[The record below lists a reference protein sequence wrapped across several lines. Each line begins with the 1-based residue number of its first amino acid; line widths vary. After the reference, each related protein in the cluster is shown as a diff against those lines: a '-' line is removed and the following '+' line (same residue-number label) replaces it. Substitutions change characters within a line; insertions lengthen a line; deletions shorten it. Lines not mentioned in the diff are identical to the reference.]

1 MRRRVSPELILIPV
15 IGAALL
21 AALLLGGL
29 AFFLSRHEEAFRR
42 EELRNLLRAE
52 CRLFAE
58 RCGQELDAIRAELEL
73 RAAHT
78 PPNAEGIRRAIA
90 TEPFFIEGF
99 VADRSGRLLYTGNSG
114 DWQRRYGELFT
125 ELVSARQGSPPTPAL
140 APAAVPEAQSSIRAK
155 LVEPV
160 PMRQTA
166 QRLNFGRNADTL
178 AEAAPMMEKAEAEVQ
193 PAAATAKAAGEPRMI
208 PRFTALT
215 QNRAS
220 GFIPWFADN
229 RFAPLVWAANAT
241 EPGKIVGFELESIVL
256 WSRLVPLFPQ
266 RLPDY
271 FRIELVDAS
280 DRVIHAAGGEIPPD
294 GKAEPVLIM
303 PFSELLLPNA
313 QIRASL
319 IPEKLP
325 LGSYRAVVWIGISA
339 PILVI
344 LFAGLLLYRLI
355 RRELRLSAQKTG
367 FVSQVSHELKT
378 PLTSIRMY
386 SELLHDHDKELAPEK
401 RTNYLRI
408 LLEESERLS
417 RLVGNVLDFGRLD
430 EGRKRY
436 APEEVELPA
445 LLADAAELNR
455 ERAAASG
462 IEIRLELPNDEEIP
476 HCRIDRDSLLQ
487 VLHNLFDNA
496 IKYAADGGRVDLSLA
511 RAASG
516 RWEIRLRDYGPG
528 IPPGSE
534 ERIFR
539 KFYRVDSALDAKV
552 SGFGLGLAIARGL
565 LRDQK
570 GDLKA
575 VAADPGLLFILTLP
589 GETEHGS
596 I

>member
-73 RAAHT
+73 RASHT

-99 VADRSGRLLYTGNSG
+99 VADRSGRLLYAGSSG

-125 ELVSARQGSPPTPAL
+125 ELVSARESIPPSP
-140 APAAVPEAQSSIRAK
+140 APATAPEVLTSTRSK

-166 QRLNFGRNADTL
+166 QRLNFERNADAL
-178 AEAAPMMEKAEAEVQ
+178 AETAPMMEKAEA
-193 PAAATAKAAGEPRMI
+193 ATAVARGVAEPRMI

-215 QNRAS
+215 RNRVS

-229 RFAPLVWAANAT
+229 RFAPLVWAASDT
-241 EPGKIVGFELESIVL
+241 DPGKVVGFELESIVL

-294 GKAEPVLIM
+294 ATGEPVLIM

-339 PILVI
+339 PVLVI

-355 RRELRLSAQKTG
+355 RRELRLSARKTG

-386 SELLHDHDKELAPEK
+386 SELLHDHDEELAPEK

-445 LLADAAELNR
+445 LLADAVELNR
-455 ERAAASG
+455 ERAAAAG
-462 IEIRLELPNDEEIP
+462 IEIRLELLNDEEIP

-496 IKYAADGGRVDLSLA
+496 IKYAADGGKVDLSLSRTA
-511 RAASG
+511 NG
-516 RWEIRLRDYGPG
+516 RGEIRLRDYGPG

-589 GETEHGS
+589 GETEHGTQ
-596 I
+596 

>member
-1 MRRRVSPELILIPV
+1 MRRRISPELLLIPM

-58 RCGQELDAIRAELEL
+58 RCAQELDAIRAELEL
-73 RAAHT
+73 RAAQT
-78 PPNAEGIRRAIA
+78 PPDAAGIRRAIA
-90 TEPFFIEGF
+90 AEPFFIEGF
-99 VADRSGRLLYTGNSG
+99 VADRSGRLLHAGNSS
-114 DWQRRYGELFT
+114 DWRRRYGELFT
-125 ELVSARQGSPPTPAL
+125 ELVSAKESPPPSP
-140 APAAVPEAQSSIRAK
+140 APAIVQKSSMRSK

-166 QRLNFGRNADTL
+166 QRLNLSRSADFA
-178 AEAAPMMEKAEAEVQ
+178 AEALPAMEKAEAI
-193 PAAATAKAAGEPRMI
+193 PAAAKGVAEPRMS
-208 PRFTALT
+208 PRFAALT
-215 QNRAS
+215 RNRAS
-220 GFIPWFADN
+220 GYIPWFADN
-229 RFAPLVWAANAT
+229 RFAPLVWAVSDADS
-241 EPGKIVGFELESIVL
+241 GKIVGFELESIVL
-256 WSRLVPLFPQ
+256 WSRLTPLFPQ

-271 FRIELVDAS
+271 FRIELADAS

-325 LGSYRAVVWIGISA
+325 LGGYRAAVWIGISA
-339 PILVI
+339 PVLVI

-355 RRELRLSAQKTG
+355 RRELRLSARKTG

-386 SELLHDHDKELAPEK
+386 SELLHDHDRELAPEK
-401 RTNYLRI
+401 RRNYLRI

-436 APEEVELPA
+436 APEEVDLPA
-445 LLADAAELNR
+445 LLADAVERNR

-462 IEIRLELPNDEEIP
+462 IEIKLELPQGEEIP
-476 HCRIDRDSLLQ
+476 RCRIDRDSLLQ

-496 IKYAADGGRVDLSLA
+496 VKYAADGKKIDLSLA
-511 RAASG
+511 RAANG
-516 RWEIRLRDYGPG
+516 HWEIRLRDYGPG

-575 VAADPGLLFILTLP
+575 AAANPGLLFIITLP
-589 GETEHGS
+589 GETEHGTL
-596 I
+596 

>member
-1 MRRRVSPELILIPV
+1 MRRRISPELLLIPM

-58 RCGQELDAIRAELEL
+58 RCAQELDAIRAELEL
-73 RAAHT
+73 RAAQT
-78 PPNAEGIRRAIA
+78 PPDAAGIRRAIA
-90 TEPFFIEGF
+90 AEPFFIEGF
-99 VADRSGRLLYTGNSG
+99 VADRSGRLLHAGNSN
-114 DWQRRYGELFT
+114 DWRRRYGELFT
-125 ELVSARQGSPPTPAL
+125 ELVSARESPPP
-140 APAAVPEAQSSIRAK
+140 APAPAIVQKSSMRSK

-166 QRLNFGRNADTL
+166 QRLNLSRSADFA
-178 AEAAPMMEKAEAEVQ
+178 AEALPAMEKAEAI
-193 PAAATAKAAGEPRMI
+193 PAAAKGVAEPRMI
-208 PRFTALT
+208 PRFAALT
-215 QNRAS
+215 RNRAS
-220 GFIPWFADN
+220 GYIPWFADN
-229 RFAPLVWAANAT
+229 RFAPLVWAVSDADS
-241 EPGKIVGFELESIVL
+241 GKIVGFELESIVL
-256 WSRLVPLFPQ
+256 WSRLTPLFPQ

-271 FRIELVDAS
+271 FRIELADAS

-325 LGSYRAVVWIGISA
+325 LGGYRAAVWIGISA
-339 PILVI
+339 PVLVI

-355 RRELRLSAQKTG
+355 RRELRLSARKTG

-386 SELLHDHDKELAPEK
+386 SELLHDHDRELAPEK
-401 RTNYLRI
+401 RRNYLRI

-436 APEEVELPA
+436 APEEVELAA
-445 LLADAAELNR
+445 LLADAVERNR

-462 IEIRLELPNDEEIP
+462 IEIKLELPQGEEIP
-476 HCRIDRDSLLQ
+476 RCRIDRDSLLQ

-496 IKYAADGGRVDLSLA
+496 VKYAADGKKIDLSLA
-511 RAASG
+511 RAANG
-516 RWEIRLRDYGPG
+516 HWEIRLRDYGPG

-575 VAADPGLLFILTLP
+575 AAANPGLLFIITLP
-589 GETEHGS
+589 GETEHGTL
-596 I
+596 

>member
-1 MRRRVSPELILIPV
+1 MRRRISPEILLIPM

-58 RCGQELDAIRAELEL
+58 RCAQELDAIRAELEL
-73 RAAHT
+73 RAAQT
-78 PPNAEGIRRAIA
+78 PPDAAGIRRAIA
-90 TEPFFIEGF
+90 AEPFFIEGF
-99 VADRSGRLLYTGNSG
+99 VADRSGRLLYAGNSN
-114 DWQRRYGELFT
+114 DWRRRYGELFT
-125 ELVSARQGSPPTPAL
+125 ELVSAKESPPPSP
-140 APAAVPEAQSSIRAK
+140 APAAAPEIQARTRSK

-166 QRLNFGRNADTL
+166 QRLNLGRSADSF
-178 AEAAPMMEKAEAEVQ
+178 AEALPAMEKAEAK
-193 PAAATAKAAGEPRMI
+193 PAAAKGVAEPRMI
-208 PRFTALT
+208 PRFAALT
-215 QNRAS
+215 RNRAS
-220 GFIPWFADN
+220 GYIPWFADN
-229 RFAPLVWAANAT
+229 RFAPLVWAANSAD
-241 EPGKIVGFELESIVL
+241 PGKIVGFELESIVL
-256 WSRLVPLFPQ
+256 WSRLTPLFPQ

-271 FRIELVDAS
+271 FRIELADAS

-325 LGSYRAVVWIGISA
+325 LGSYRAIVWIGISA

-386 SELLHDHDKELAPEK
+386 SELLHDHDRELAPEK
-401 RTNYLRI
+401 RRNYLRI

-436 APEEVELPA
+436 APEEIELPA
-445 LLADAAELNR
+445 LLADAVERNR

-462 IEIRLELPNDEEIP
+462 IEINLQLTQGEEIP
-476 HCRIDRDSLLQ
+476 RCRIDRDSLLQ

-496 IKYAADGGRVDLSLA
+496 VKYAAEGKKIDLSL
-511 RAASG
+511 G
-516 RWEIRLRDYGPG
+516 RDANGRREIRLRDYGPG

-575 VAADPGLLFILTLP
+575 AAANPGLLFIITLP
-589 GETEHGS
+589 GETEHGTL
-596 I
+596 

>member
-1 MRRRVSPELILIPV
+1 MKRRISPELLLIPM

-58 RCGQELDAIRAELEL
+58 RCAQELDAIRAELEL
-73 RAAHT
+73 RAAQT
-78 PPNAEGIRRAIA
+78 PPDAAGIRRAIA
-90 TEPFFIEGF
+90 AEPFFIEGF
-99 VADRSGRLLYTGNSG
+99 VADRSGRLLYAGNSN
-114 DWQRRYGELFT
+114 DWRRRYGELFT
-125 ELVSARQGSPPTPAL
+125 ELVSAKESPPPSP
-140 APAAVPEAQSSIRAK
+140 APAIVQESSMRSK

-166 QRLNFGRNADTL
+166 QRLNLNRSADSF
-178 AEAAPMMEKAEAEVQ
+178 AEALPAMEKAEAK
-193 PAAATAKAAGEPRMI
+193 PAAAAKGVAEPRMI
-208 PRFTALT
+208 PRFAALT
-215 QNRAS
+215 RNRAS
-220 GFIPWFADN
+220 GYIPWFADN
-229 RFAPLVWAANAT
+229 RFAPLVWAANNAD
-241 EPGKIVGFELESIVL
+241 PRKIVGFELESIVL
-256 WSRLVPLFPQ
+256 WSRLAPLFPQ

-271 FRIELVDAS
+271 FRIELADAS

-294 GKAEPVLIM
+294 GRPEPVLIM

-325 LGSYRAVVWIGISA
+325 LGNYRAAVWIGISA
-339 PILVI
+339 PVLVI

-386 SELLHDHDKELAPEK
+386 SELLHDHDRELAPEK
-401 RTNYLRI
+401 RRNYLRI

-436 APEEVELPA
+436 TPEEVELAA
-445 LLADAAELNR
+445 LLADAVERNR
-455 ERAAASG
+455 ERAAAAG
-462 IEIRLELPNDEEIP
+462 IEIDLQLPRGEEFP

-496 IKYAADGGRVDLSLA
+496 VKYAAEGKKIDLSLS
-511 RAASG
+511 RAANG

-539 KFYRVDSALDAKV
+539 KFYRVDSALDANV

-575 VAADPGLLFILTLP
+575 AAANPGLLFIITLP
-589 GETEHGS
+589 GENEHGTL
-596 I
+596 

>member
-1 MRRRVSPELILIPV
+1 MRRRVPPEILLIPM

-73 RAAHT
+73 RAART
-78 PPNAEGIRRAIA
+78 PPDAAGIRRAIA

-99 VADRSGRLLYTGNSG
+99 VADRSGRLLYAGNSN
-114 DWQRRYGELFT
+114 DWQRRYRELFT
-125 ELVSARQGSPPTPAL
+125 ELVSARQSPPPSP
-140 APAAVPEAQSSIRAK
+140 APAAAPEGQSSMRSK

-166 QRLNFGRNADTL
+166 QRLNLDRNADAF
-178 AEAAPMMEKAEAEVQ
+178 AEAMPVMEQAAK
-193 PAAATAKAAGEPRMI
+193 PAAKVAAEPRMI
-208 PRFTALT
+208 PRFAALT
-215 QNRAS
+215 RDRVS

-229 RFAPLVWAANAT
+229 RFAPLVWAASNADP
-241 EPGKIVGFELESIVL
+241 EKIVGFELESIVL
-256 WSRLVPLFPQ
+256 WSRLAPLFPQ

-271 FRIELVDAS
+271 FRIELADAS

-294 GKAEPVLIM
+294 GKTEPVLIM

-319 IPEKLP
+319 IPERLP
-325 LGSYRAVVWIGISA
+325 LGNYRAALWIGISA
-339 PILVI
+339 PVLII

-386 SELLHDHDKELAPEK
+386 SELLHDHDGELAPEK
-401 RTNYLRI
+401 RRNYLRI

-436 APEEVELPA
+436 LPEEVELDA
-445 LLADAAELNR
+445 LLADAAELNA
-455 ERAAASG
+455 ERAAAAG
-462 IEIRLELPNDEEIP
+462 IEITLELPQGEEIP
-476 HCRIDRDSLLQ
+476 RCRIDRDSLLQ

-496 IKYAADGGRVDLSLA
+496 VKYAAEGGKVDISLTRSA
-511 RAASG
+511 TG
-516 RWEIRLRDYGPG
+516 HWEIRLRDYGPG
-528 IPPGSE
+528 VPPGAE

-570 GDLKA
+570 GELKA

-589 GETEHGS
+589 GENEHGS
-596 I
+596 L